1 MKTKRI
7 GRRHITIESYRVAVS
22 ESELENLRKRLR
34 DTRWSPDFANDDWAY
49 GTNAAYL
56 KDLVEYW
63 INEFDWR
70 KQEAAINAV
79 PHFRTQIEDVPVHF
93 IHCRGKGDN
102 PMPLIMSHGWPWTFW
117 DFAKMIGPLTD
128 PTAFGGNPSDCFD
141 VIIPSLP
148 GFGFSN
154 PLHIP
159 GINAV
164 RTADLWHILMTERL
178 GYRRYAVHGGD
189 WGGFVTAQLAH
200 KYHESVIGMHVLGG
214 APLDCFN
221 KPLPTA
227 DQYAADEA
235 GWFEKTAHFFARESG
250 YSAIQSTKPQTLSYG
265 LIDSP
270 VGLAAWLVEKRRSWS
285 DCAGNVERCFSK
297 DELLTSIMIYWVTQT
312 IGTSA
317 RYYYESW
324 KSPWQ
329 PAHDLQPP
337 VPVPVGILKLDHDV
351 CHWPR
356 STMEAFF
363 NIQHWTRSE
372 VGGHFAPAE
381 IPELVTDELRAFFRP
396 LRSSVNIEAVGAVS

>member
-1 MKTKRI
+1 M
-7 GRRHITIESYRVAVS
+7 TIVSYHVAVS
-22 ESELENLRKRLR
+22 ESELEHLRKRLR
-34 DTRWSPDFANDDWAY
+34 DTRWSPDFANDDWVY

-70 KQEAAINAV
+70 KQEAAINTV
-79 PHFRTQIEDVPVHF
+79 PHFCTRIENVPVHF

-102 PMPLIMSHGWPWTFW
+102 PIPLIMSHGWPWTFW
-117 DFAKMIGPLTD
+117 DFAKVIAPLTD
-128 PTAFGGNPSDCFD
+128 PTAFGGHPADCFD

-148 GFGFSN
+148 GFGFSS

-189 WGGFVTAQLAH
+189 WGAFVSAQLAH
-200 KYHESVIGMHVLGG
+200 KYYESVIGMYALGG

-221 KPLPTA
+221 KSLPTA
-227 DQYAADEA
+227 DQYADDEA
-235 GWFEKTAHFFARESG
+235 GWFEKTTHFFERESG

-285 DCAGNVERCFSK
+285 DCAGNVEQCFSK
-297 DELLTSIMIYWVTQT
+297 DELLTSIMIYWITQT

-317 RYYYESW
+317 RYYYESR
-324 KSPWQ
+324 KLPWQ
-329 PAHDLQPP
+329 PTHDLHPP
-337 VPVPVGILKLDHDV
+337 VPVPVGILKLDRDV

-356 STMEAFF
+356 STMDLFF
-363 NIQHWTRSE
+363 NIQRWTRSD

-381 IPELVTDELRAFFRP
+381 IPELVTNELRAFFRP
-396 LRSSVNIEAVGAVS
+396 LRSPINIEA